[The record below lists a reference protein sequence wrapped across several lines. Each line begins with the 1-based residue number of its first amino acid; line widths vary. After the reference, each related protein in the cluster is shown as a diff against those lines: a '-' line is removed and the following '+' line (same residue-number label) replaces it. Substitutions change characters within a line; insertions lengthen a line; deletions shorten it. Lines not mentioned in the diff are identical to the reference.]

1 MNEEIIES
9 LLKFFAIVTD
19 YHDNK
24 TSEHA
29 SLSVVSYL
37 EENFSREQVEK
48 FTDKYYEFVRY
59 YHIENKGILYEK
71 EGNGEKFINKRY
83 IRKICKGIVEHFDL
97 ETRFMIIAQLLNFIY
112 VEGGTSKHD
121 REIVDVVAKGVKIKS
136 REYKELSRFL
146 IDSIHAVKDKSNLF
160 VVNGNKEYPYK
171 HIKHLYRENQKVELE
186 IILINSI
193 NTLFFKYWGPRN
205 MYLNG
210 HRLVQNR
217 LYVLPPGGILRTSRI
232 IPIYYSSIMTR
243 FIQEKGKPK
252 ILYNAENVEYRFS
265 RKHFGVHPV
274 SFQERSG
281 DLVGIVGGSGVGK
294 TTLLNVLNGK
304 LKPHKGRIIINGYDI
319 HDPANQEILEGII
332 GYVPQ
337 DDLLLEEL
345 TVYENLKYN
354 ARFCFGNLDEAQITE
369 KIEQTLQDFDL
380 VEARD
385 LVVGSPTKKIL
396 SGGQRKRLNIALE
409 LMREPSVLFVD
420 EPTSGLSSADSEKVM
435 YLLKQQCLKEKLVFA
450 NIHQPSSDIY
460 KLFDRMIVMDQGGRV
475 VFFGNPMEA
484 ITYFKH
490 EANYINPDESECP
503 ACGNVHTEQPLRII
517 QTRMVDPFGKSI
529 RQRKITPNDWYQR
542 YKEKVEPLVVDYMKI
557 NQNTLQDLPE
567 VQFKIPNW
575 FKQLKLFVK
584 RDFATKKANRQY
596 LTIALLEAPALALLL
611 GFFSKFSGTAE
622 YLIRYNDNIPAFLF
636 MSIVVALFIGLTISA
651 EEIFKDQKIRIREEF
666 LHLSR
671 GAYLTSKIII
681 LFTLSAVQMLSFVL
695 ISNYLLDIK
704 DVTFSTW
711 AVLFTT
717 ACFANL
723 LGLNLSAGLNSVV
736 AIYILIPLL
745 LIPQLLLSGVII
757 DFNKM
762 HNSLNSYERTP
773 LIGDV
778 MTSRWAYEALAVNL
792 YKNNDYRKHL
802 FEAEVRKN
810 ELGFKAF
817 YLIPEVR
824 KQLTAA
830 QPAEGFPLKEYNP
843 SQVPLL
849 VNSFQDLLTEIPP
862 KNDSVRVAIERIGS
876 AVPATTDFAILS
888 DYLDHSAQV
897 YKDAYQEATQALES
911 TYAQL
916 LSRFGNDP
924 ARLEAFKDRHT
935 NDKLEEILRAKYT
948 PRKIFISGNRIYQ
961 GDEPVYRMPVGRNGT
976 AHFYS
981 AYKFLGDAK
990 TDTLLFNVLVIWGFT
1005 FLLMV
1010 TLYYNVLH
1018 KILARFESWRLK
1030 RQARLRERIFY
1041 NPMAFMKHDRNKSK
1055 SEMLKRNDVKQTEL
1069 R

>member
-1 MNEEIIES
+1 MYEEIIEN

-19 YHDNK
+19 YDDNK

-29 SLSVVSYL
+29 SQNVNSYL
-37 EENFSREQVEK
+37 AENFSREQVEK
-48 FTDKYYEFVRY
+48 YMDLYYNFVHY
-59 YHIENKGILYEK
+59 YHIENKELLYKE
-71 EGNGEKFINKRY
+71 EGNGEKFINKKY
-83 IRKICKGIVEHFDL
+83 IKKICKGIVDQYDL
-97 ETRFMIIAQLLNFIY
+97 GTRFMIVVQLLNFIY
-112 VEGGTSKHD
+112 KDGSTSAHD
-121 REIVDVVAKGVKIKS
+121 KEIVDIVAKGVKIKS
-136 REYKELSRFL
+136 REYKDLSRFFL
-146 IDSIHAVKDKSNLF
+146 ESIQAVKEKSNLF
-160 VVNGNKEYPYK
+160 VVNGNKEYPDK
-171 HIKHLYRENQKVELE
+171 QIKHLYRENQKVELE
-186 IILINSI
+186 IIRVGSI

-217 LYVLPPGGILRTSRI
+217 LYVFPPGGILRTSRI

-243 FIQEKGKPK
+243 FIQEMGKPK
-252 ILYNAENVEYRFS
+252 IILNAENIEYRFS
-265 RKHFGVHPV
+265 RKNYGLHPF

-281 DLVGIVGGSGVGK
+281 DLVGILGGSGVGK

-319 HDPANQEILEGII
+319 HNPENKEILNGIV

-337 DDLLLEEL
+337 VDLLLEEL

-354 ARFCFGNLDEAQITE
+354 ARFCFGNMDEEQIRE
-369 KIEQTLQDFDL
+369 RIEQTLHDFDL

-385 LVVGSPTKKIL
+385 LVVGSPLKKIL

-435 YLLKQQCLKEKLVFA
+435 YLLKRQCLKGKLVFA

-460 KLFDRMIVMDQGGRV
+460 KLFDRMIVMDKGGRV

-484 ITYFKH
+484 VTYFKN
-490 EANYINPDESECP
+490 EANYINPDESECL
-503 ACGNVHTEQPLRII
+503 ACGNVQTEQPLRII
-517 QTRMVDPFGKSI
+517 QTRMVDPFGKNI
-529 RQRKITPNDWYQR
+529 RRRKISPEDWYQR
-542 YKEKVEPLVVDYMKI
+542 YKEKVEPQVLDFMKL
-557 NQNTLQDLPE
+557 NPNTRQDLPE
-567 VQFKIPNW
+567 IQFEIPKW

-596 LTIALLEAPALALLL
+596 LAIALLEAPVLAILL
-611 GFFSKFSGTAE
+611 GFFSKYSDTAD

-636 MSIVVALFIGLTISA
+636 MSIVVALFIGLSISA
-651 EEIFKDQKIRIREEF
+651 EEIFKDRKIRMREEF
-666 LHLSR
+666 LNLSK

-681 LFTLSAVQMLSFVL
+681 LFSLSAIQVLSFVL
-695 ISNYLLDIK
+695 ISNYMLELK

-711 AVLFTT
+711 AILFTT

-773 LIGDV
+773 LIGDA

-802 FEAEVRKN
+802 FEEEVRKN
-810 ELGFKAF
+810 EFGFKAF
-817 YLIPEVR
+817 YLVPELDKYLVSYQSF
-824 KQLTAA
+824 KENNQQEKAA
-830 QPAEGFPLKEYNP
+830 
-843 SQVPLL
+843 SVVPLL
-849 VNSFQDLLTEIPP
+849 ENSFNDLTAEIAPS
-862 KNDSVRVAIERIGS
+862 NDSVIWAIEQVGTNTFNQN
-876 AVPATTDFAILS
+876 AVSILS
-888 DYLDHSAQV
+888 DYLDYATEEYKEEYNRANNAREQKYMQV
-897 YKDAYQEATQALES
+897 
-911 TYAQL
+911 
-916 LSRFGNDP
+916 LSSFDNDP
-924 ARLEAFKDRHT
+924 GKLEDFKDRHT
-935 NDKLEEILRAKYT
+935 NDKLEEITRDKYSAN
-948 PRKIFISGNRIYQ
+948 KIYITNNRIYQ
-961 GDEPVYRMPVGRNGT
+961 GDEPIYRKPVNKNGT

-981 AYKFLGDAK
+981 AYKYIGNWKF
-990 TDTLLFNVLVIWGFT
+990 DTLLFNILVIWVFT

-1010 TLYYNVLH
+1010 ALYFDVLN
-1018 KILARFESWRLK
+1018 KVLTYIERWRLN
-1030 RQARLRERIFY
+1030 RQAQIRDRIFY
-1041 NPMAFMKHDRNKSK
+1041 NPMSFMKHHRLKNK
-1055 SEMLKRNDVKQTEL
+1055 
-1069 R
+1069 